1 VTGAGGRAKEP
12 GGEPAVTVKT
22 WITVSGALVGA
33 FMAVLNISIT
43 NTSLPYIEGGIS
55 TGGVYGTWISTAY
68 LIGEI
73 IVIPLTDF
81 MSRVFSLRRY
91 LLANVAL
98 FLLFSVLCGQATSL
112 GEMIV
117 FRALQGFSGGVMIPL
132 AFTIILSVL
141 PPSTQAMGFAGFSVT
156 ATFAPAIGPT
166 IGGYFTD
173 NYGWSYAFYI
183 NLGPGIVMLAML
195 WYGLPKAPTQLGL
208 LRRGDWRGI
217 ALMAVGLAAFQTVLD
232 DGNVYDWFGSPFIV
246 KLSLVAA
253 TALGAFVVLEFLT
266 PEPLV
271 NFRLLGR
278 RNFGLGTLGNF
289 LLGFALYGSAYL
301 LPQYLAVT
309 QGFDAEQSGEVVAW
323 TGLPQLLV
331 IPLVPLLMKR
341 IDARLLV
348 ATGLLVFAG
357 SCFMNL
363 ELDLNYAAP
372 QLFWPDVV
380 RAFGQ
385 AIVMTPI
392 SAIAMVGITPQEAG
406 GASGL
411 FNMMRNLGG
420 AIGTAAVET
429 FFTKREQFHSFIIDR
444 HVSLLQ
450 PATRGRLTELQQY
463 FMSHGF
469 PDPAAAL
476 HRAVIAIG
484 DIIRTEATIMGY
496 ADCFALLG
504 VVLVLAV
511 LPVALLRRG
520 AASGAAAH

>member
-1 VTGAGGRAKEP
+1 MSDFGDR
-12 GGEPAVTVKT
+12 GGEPAVPLKT
-22 WITVSGALVGA
+22 WITVGGALLGS
-33 FMAVLNISIT
+33 FLAVLNISIT
-43 NTSLPYIEGGIS
+43 NTSLPYIEGGIG

-73 IVIPLTDF
+73 IVIPMTDF

-98 FLLFSVLCGQATSL
+98 FLLFSALCGQAHSL

-132 AFTIILSVL
+132 GFTIILSML
-141 PPSTQAMGFAGFSVT
+141 PPSKHAAGLAGFAVT

-173 NYGWSYAFYI
+173 NYGWSYAFYV
-183 NLGPGIVMLAML
+183 NLVPGVVMLGML
-195 WYGLPKAPTQLGL
+195 LYGLPKAPMQLGL

-217 ALMAVGLAAFQTVLD
+217 ALMAVGLTAFQTVLD

-253 TALGAFVVLEFLT
+253 VALGAFVVLEFVT

-278 RNFGLGTLGNF
+278 RNFGLGTFGNF
-289 LLGFALYGSAYL
+289 LLGVALLASAFL

-309 QGFDAEQSGEVVAW
+309 QGFDAEQSGRVVAW
-323 TGLPQLLV
+323 IGLPQLVV

-341 IDARLLV
+341 IDARLLI

-363 ELDLNYAAP
+363 YLDQNYAAP
-372 QLFWPDVV
+372 QLFWPDVG
-380 RAFGQ
+380 RALGQ
-385 AIVMTPI
+385 AIIMTPL
-392 SAIAMVGITPQEAG
+392 SAVAMVGIAPAEAG
-406 GASGL
+406 AASGL
-411 FNMMRNLGG
+411 FNTMRNLGG
-420 AIGTAAVET
+420 AIGTAAIET
-429 FFTKREQFHSFIIDR
+429 FFTKREQFHSAIINA
-444 HVSLLQ
+444 HVSLLE
-450 PATRGRLTELQQY
+450 PATRNRLADLQQY

-469 PDPAAAL
+469 PDPTGAL
-476 HRAVIAIG
+476 HRAVIAVG
-484 DIIRTEATIMGY
+484 DIIRAQATIMGY

-504 VVLVLAV
+504 VLLIATI
-511 LPVALLRRG
+511 LPVALLKRG
-520 AASGAAAH
+520 TASASGAH

>member
-1 VTGAGGRAKEP
+1 MSDIAGR
-12 GGEPAVTVKT
+12 GGEPAVPLKT
-22 WITVSGALVGA
+22 WITVGGALLSA
-33 FMAVLNISIT
+33 FMAVLDIQIT
-43 NTSLPYIEGGIS
+43 NTALPYIEGGIS

-73 IVIPLTDF
+73 IVIPMADF

-98 FLLFSVLCGQATSL
+98 FLLFSVLCGQAHSL

-132 AFTIILSVL
+132 AFTIILSML
-141 PPSTQAMGFAGFSVT
+141 PPSKRASGLAGFAVT

-173 NYGWSYAFYI
+173 NYGWSYSFYI
-183 NLGPGIVMLAML
+183 NLFPGMVMLGML
-195 WYGLPKAPTQLGL
+195 WYGLPKAPMQFGL

-217 ALMAVGLAAFQTVLD
+217 ALMAVGLAALQTVLD

-253 TALGAFVVLEFLT
+253 VALGAFVVLEFIT
-266 PEPLV
+266 PQPLV

-278 RNFGLGTLGNF
+278 RNFGLGTSGNF
-289 LLGFALYGSAYL
+289 LLGFALYASGYL

-323 TGLPQLLV
+323 IGLPQLLV

-348 ATGLLVFAG
+348 TIGLLVFAG

-363 ELDLNYAAP
+363 YLDRDYGAP
-372 QLFWPDVV
+372 QLFWPNVI
-380 RAFGQ
+380 RALGQ

-392 SAIAMVGITPQEAG
+392 SAIAMVGITPTEAG
-406 GASGL
+406 AASGL

-420 AIGTAAVET
+420 AIGTAAIET
-429 FFTKREQFHSFIIDR
+429 FFTKREQFHSAIITPS
-444 HVSLLQ
+444 VSLLE
-450 PATRGRLTELQQY
+450 PATRNRLADLQQY

-469 PDPAAAL
+469 PDPAGAL
-476 HRAVIAIG
+476 HRAVIAVG
-484 DIIRTEATIMGY
+484 DTIRAQATIMGY

-504 VVLVLAV
+504 VVLIAAI
-511 LPVALLRRG
+511 LPVALLRKG
-520 AASGAAAH
+520 AASGGGAH